1 MLIDYFYNKME
12 NDDLQR
18 IIKLVGDDLEGQFET
33 VPFFT
38 NRYFYIAKQL
48 DNTDDSFYLE
58 YLRQTESFLQVND
71 NKEELSA
78 ECINI
83 VDKAKKTGNFDEL
96 LPFYNKVKK
105 SYENVC
111 FSMKTH

>member
-1 MLIDYFYNKME
+1 MLIDYFYSKME
-12 NDDLQR
+12 EDDLQR
-18 IIKLVGDDLEGQFET
+18 IKKLVGDDLEGQFEA

-38 NRYFYIAKQL
+38 NRYFWIAKHL
-48 DNTDDSFYLE
+48 GNTDDSFYLE
-58 YLRQTESFLQVND
+58 YLRQAESFLQVND
-71 NKEELSA
+71 NKNELSA

-83 VDKAKKTGNFDEL
+83 VEKAKKTSNFDEL

-111 FSMKTH
+111 FSMKND